1 MPAAAISCYTI
12 HMKISIASDHA
23 GFELKAFLVA
33 ALEERGHEV
42 HDHGAHEFS
51 PDDDFPIYIAK
62 VAEEISKHE
71 ESIFNGARTSHTVH
85 GEPRSHHPHDRD
97 MVGIVIGGS
106 GQGEAMAANKFPH
119 VRAAVVYGGRAAGGS
134 AQLIETIAKLSRQ
147 HNDSNVLSFGARFI
161 DPEEALKV
169 AEIWLATPFLADPK
183 YERRN
188 DEIEEL

>member
-1 MPAAAISCYTI
+1 
-12 HMKISIASDHA
+12 MKISIASDHA
-23 GFELKAFLVA
+23 GFELKAFLIA
-33 ALEERGHEV
+33 ALEYRGHEV
-42 HDHGAHEFS
+42 HDHGAHQFS

-62 VAEEISKHE
+62 VAEEVSKHE
-71 ESIFNGARTSHTVH
+71 ESIHNGTRTSHNSI
-85 GEPRSHHPHDRD
+85 GEKRSRHPHDRD

-119 VRAAVVYGGRAAGGS
+119 VRAVVVYGGRAAGGS
-134 AQLIETIAKLSRQ
+134 LGLVETIAKLSRQ

-169 AEIWLATPFLADPK
+169 TEIWLDTPFSKDPK

-188 DEIEEL
+188 EEIEEL